1 VKRRNEMAK
10 NSLAHT
16 IAHWERLLAAVEENR
31 KDLPFLE
38 MFQAQL
44 GKEMVCVK
52 DLRDRKSALRA
63 ERLQASRDLR
73 VFLER
78 GRDLASRI
86 QAGARTQYGIRSEK
100 LTEFG
105 IRLRRRKTVREKP
118 RKEKENEAPRNPT
131 AP

>member
-1 VKRRNEMAK
+1 MAK
-10 NSLAHT
+10 NSLVHT

-38 MFQAQL
+38 RFQAQL
-44 GKEMVCVK
+44 GAEMDCVK

-63 ERLQASRDLR
+63 ETRQVSRDLR
-73 VFLER
+73 VFLAR

-86 QAGARTQYGIRSEK
+86 QAGARSSYGARSEK

-105 IRLRRRKTVREKP
+105 IRLRRRRPLWEKP
-118 RKEKENEAPRNPT
+118 RKENEAPRNPT

>member
-1 VKRRNEMAK
+1 MK
-10 NSLAHT
+10 NSLVHT
-16 IAHWERLLAAVEENR
+16 IAHWERLLAAVDENR

-38 MFQAQL
+38 MFQVQL
-44 GKEMVCVK
+44 GAEMDCVK
-52 DLRDRKSALRA
+52 DLRDRKAALRA
-63 ERLQASRDLR
+63 ETRQVARDLR

-86 QAGARTQYGIRSEK
+86 QAGARSQYGIHSEK

-118 RKEKENEAPRNPT
+118 VREKPGKENEAPRNPT

>member
-1 VKRRNEMAK
+1 MAK
-10 NSLAHT
+10 NSLAFT

-44 GKEMVCVK
+44 GKEMDCVRN
-52 DLRDRKSALRA
+52 LRDRKAALKA
-63 ERLQASRDLR
+63 ETRLATRDLR

-86 QAGARTQYGIRSEK
+86 QAGARAHYGIRSEK

-105 IRLRRRKTVREKP
+105 IRLRRPRKAREKP
-118 RKEKENEAPRNPT
+118 RQEKENEAPRNPT